1 MARIRRGPRFTAH
14 LQNSLTQSGQ
24 SRVLDDLRQAILSGD
39 QPPGTVIPVD
49 EVAAHLGVSPIPV
62 REALMTLI
70 GEGLVERQPHV
81 GYRVT
86 TLTFEEF
93 TDLYE
98 VREVLEASALV
109 SSVRNADPDDDARIR
124 ASHAELGAAVRHCD
138 HRTFQTESRR
148 LHLAM
153 MRPSGM
159 SRLVGMY
166 ESAWNLTEP
175 TSPMSHVSDEAR
187 QQFHDDH
194 AAMIDAFV
202 NRDVD
207 ALVAASH
214 RHYGHL
220 RAGFDPLRGDT
231 ELFRG
236 P

>member
-14 LQNSLTQSGQ
+14 LQSSFTETGQ
-24 SRVLDDLRQAILSGD
+24 SRVIDDLRRAILSGD

-70 GEGLVERQPHV
+70 GEGLVERRPHV

-93 TDLYE
+93 TDLYA
-98 VREVLEASALV
+98 VREVLEASALA
-109 SSVRNADPDDDARIR
+109 SSVKNASADDDAQIR
-124 ASHAELGAAVRHCD
+124 ASHADLEDAIDRAD
-138 HRTFQTESRR
+138 HRSFHTESRR

-153 MRPSGM
+153 MSPSNM
-159 SRLVGMY
+159 SRLVSMY

-175 TSPMSHVSDEAR
+175 TRPMSHVSDQAR
-187 QQFHDDH
+187 QRFHADH
-194 AAMIDAFV
+194 GEMIAAFV
-202 NRDVD
+202 DRDTD

-214 RHYGHL
+214 RHYEHL
-220 RAGFDPLRGDT
+220 RAEFDSMRGDT

>member
-14 LQNSLTQSGQ
+14 LQNSFTQSGQ
-24 SRVLDDLRQAILSGD
+24 SHVVDDLRHAILSGD

-70 GEGLVERQPHV
+70 GEGLVERRPHV

-109 SSVRNADPDDDARIR
+109 SSVRNAGVDDDVQIR
-124 ASHAELGAAVRHCD
+124 ASHTELDTAIRRSD
-138 HRTFQTESRR
+138 HRSFHTESRR

-153 MRPSGM
+153 MRPSKM
-159 SRLVGMY
+159 SRLISMY

-187 QQFHDDH
+187 RQFHGDH
-194 AAMIDAFV
+194 AEMIAAFAD
-202 NRDVD
+202 RDVD

-214 RHYGHL
+214 RHYEHL
-220 RAGFDPLRGDT
+220 RAGFDPLRGDA